1 MAAIKPGAM
10 GSKADPTTKPPEFAG
25 SMAEAMENAFNDALS
40 VDGIRTFKV
49 DTNSSEARDRRRMFV
64 AIATG
69 MVQYLKHN
77 MGALEILD
85 QVNTPTGDS
94 IVMSTDPGGL

>member
-1 MAAIKPGAM
+1 MAAIKPGGM
-10 GSKADPTTKPPEFAG
+10 GSKADPNTKPPEFAG
-25 SMAEAMENAFNDALS
+25 SMAEAMENAFNAALS
-40 VDGIRTFKV
+40 GDGMKTFKV
-49 DTNSSEARDRRRMFV
+49 DTNSSEARDRRRIFV
-64 AIATG
+64 AVATG

-85 QVNTPTGDS
+85 SVNAQTGDN